1 MHAMTA
7 SVIRAMAIMIVTSIL
22 AFALLRAMPADPA
35 DVALAGWGQPL
46 TAEARDAL
54 HARWGIDRPL
64 MEQYLRWTASFVIG
78 DWGLSFRTERPIFD
92 EFVQRLPVSFAIGMG
107 GLLLASILAVPLG
120 FASAARPGGPT
131 DIVTRALAI
140 GGQSVPAFWVGLILI
155 WILAVRLHWIK
166 PFTGGVVH
174 QILLPI
180 LLVAAYSVGSLARV
194 YRAELMA
201 CRAAPFFQ
209 TALAKGLTIRQALWR
224 HGHRHAVYATVVALT
239 PEFGW
244 VIGGTAVTEVVFG
257 VPGVSQYLVDS
268 IAARDFLVLQA
279 YVVAMAFWMVL
290 IHLLAVT
297 ALHRIDP
304 RP

>member
-1 MHAMTA
+1 MYAITATALRAIAM
-7 SVIRAMAIMIVTSIL
+7 MIAASIL
-22 AFALLRAMPADPA
+22 AFGLLRAMPADPA

-64 MEQYLRWTASFVIG
+64 VEQYVRWSARFVIG
-78 DWGLSFRTERPIFD
+78 DWGMSFRTERPIFD
-92 EFVQRLPVSFAIGMG
+92 EFVQRLPISFAIGMG
-107 GLLLASILAVPLG
+107 GLLLACVLAVPLG
-120 FASAARPGGPT
+120 FSGAARPGGMA
-131 DIVTRALAI
+131 DVITRAFAV

-155 WILAVRLHWIK
+155 WVLAVKLHWIR
-166 PFTGGVVH
+166 PFTGGALH
-174 QILLPI
+174 QALLPV
-180 LLVAAYSVGSLARV
+180 LLVAAYSVGSLARI
-194 YRAELMA
+194 YRAELLA
-201 CRAAPFFQ
+201 CRAAPYFQ
-209 TALAKGLTIRQALWR
+209 TALAKGLTSRQALWR
-224 HGHRHAVYATVVALT
+224 HGHRHAVYAMVVALT

-257 VPGVSQYLVDS
+257 VPGLSQYLVDS

-279 YVVAMAFWMVL
+279 YVVAMALWMVL

-297 ALHRIDP
+297 ALCRIDP